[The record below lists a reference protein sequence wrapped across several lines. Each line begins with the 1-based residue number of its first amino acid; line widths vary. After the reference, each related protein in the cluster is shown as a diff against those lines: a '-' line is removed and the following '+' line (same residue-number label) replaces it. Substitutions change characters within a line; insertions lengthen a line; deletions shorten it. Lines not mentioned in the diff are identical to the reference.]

1 MFQVFN
7 FSPRPSYGGKY
18 NQYVEIGRELFDETN
33 SMIKTDINSFVLKNG
48 HIDGTQLTQNW
59 FPSVKADIFLS
70 HSHKDIEK
78 VKGLAGWLYE
88 KFHLVS
94 FIDSCV
100 WGYCDE
106 LLKTVDDEYCW
117 QPQSKTYNYTKRNYT
132 TSHIHIML
140 ASALTEMIDQCECAI
155 FYNTPNSIS
164 VHSELEKV
172 QETKSDVTLS
182 PWIYHELSVLSTI
195 KRRKPERK
203 HIIHSDSIHQ
213 RLMEAQK
220 ELEVEY
226 DVSNQ
231 LKQMQT
237 LTDEMFC
244 RWEKTVSQDRH
255 PLDTL
260 YEIAFR
266 QDSAS

>member
-1 MFQVFN
+1 
-7 FSPRPSYGGKY
+7 
-18 NQYVEIGRELFDETN
+18 
-33 SMIKTDINSFVLKNG
+33 
-48 HIDGTQLTQNW
+48 
-59 FPSVKADIFLS
+59 
-70 HSHKDIEK
+70 
-78 VKGLAGWLYE
+78 
-88 KFHLVS
+88 
-94 FIDSCV
+94 
-100 WGYCDE
+100 
-106 LLKTVDDEYCW
+106 
-117 QPQSKTYNYTKRNYT
+117 
-132 TSHIHIML
+132 ML
-140 ASALTEMIDQCECAI
+140 ASALTEMIDQCKCAI

-213 RLMEAQK
+213 RLREAQK

-244 RWEKTVSQDRH
+244 RWERTVSQDRH

-260 YEIAFR
+260 YDIVYPK
-266 QDSAS
+266 SVVN